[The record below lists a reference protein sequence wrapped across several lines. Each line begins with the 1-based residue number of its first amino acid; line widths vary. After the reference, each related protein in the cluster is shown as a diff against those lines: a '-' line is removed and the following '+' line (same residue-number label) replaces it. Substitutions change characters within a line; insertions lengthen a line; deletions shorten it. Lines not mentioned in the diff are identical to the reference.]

1 VAIEF
6 ADTASQAALDVPA
19 GSSVGDIIY
28 SLVTSGF
35 SVEAEYGG
43 IRCQSLLTPD
53 GWLFAGKTPS
63 SAARPEYSNISVRCP
78 EVFSCLK
85 SSGLPIGT
93 LLDGKLF
100 SDDRESPL
108 RHLTCSES
116 PPPGSSS
123 RFRLAILDVIEFG
136 QDRTD
141 QWPLEDRRELLQSA
155 IVDSES
161 VFVPAWKVGD
171 AGLEYAIDL
180 LDKRDDAIEGA
191 SLRRVSAPYGSR
203 KNWLT
208 HRYAETYQAV
218 VMAISEGRGK
228 FVGTTGS
235 LVVGQ
240 FRDGKLCRV
249 ASMDS
254 MAEDQRHHA
263 WRNKAS
269 IVGTVVSFVSRGK
282 TASGYLRPR
291 LLCFLPDADPESCG
305 WSLV

>member
-1 VAIEF
+1 MALAI
-6 ADTASQAALDVPA
+6 PA
-19 GSSVGDIIY
+19 GHSVGDVIY
-28 SLVTSGF
+28 ALVTSGF

-63 SAARPEYSNISVRCP
+63 SAVRPEYSNISARCL
-78 EVFSCLK
+78 EAFSCLK
-85 SSGLPIGT
+85 SSGLPVGT
-93 LLDGKLF
+93 LLDGRLF
-100 SDDRESPL
+100 SDDGESPL
-108 RHLTCSES
+108 RHLTCSD
-116 PPPGSSS
+116 PPSESS
-123 RFRLAILDVIEFG
+123 RFRLAVLDIIEFG

-141 QWPLEDRRELLQSA
+141 QWPLGDRREMLRSA
-155 IVDSES
+155 VADSPF

-171 AGLEYAIDL
+171 AGLEYAMDL
-180 LDKRDDAIEGA
+180 LDKRDDAIEGV
-191 SLRRVSAPYGSR
+191 SLRRLSAPYCGSR

-208 HRYAETYQAV
+208 HRHTETYQAV
-218 VMAISEGRGK
+218 VMAVSEGRGK
-228 FVGTTGS
+228 FAGTAGS

-263 WRNKAS
+263 WRSRSS

-282 TASGYLRPR
+282 TGSGYLRPR
-291 LLCFLPDADPESCG
+291 LLCFLPDADPASCG
-305 WSLV
+305 WDLV